1 VPKTETPKTTF
12 GSGELSPAFTARSDT
27 QQYRDGA
34 KKIRNMRLLNSGA
47 LTRRPG
53 SRLEATL
60 PGEAV
65 VFSFDFS
72 PSQRYFLAFSDGR
85 MDAYFVD
92 GTSAGNVTGAPWT
105 TAQLDDLR
113 FLHSGDVVFVC
124 HQDFMPRLVRRTG
137 ASSWSLETF
146 SFDTGPG
153 KLTRQPF
160 YKFGDPNTNLRP
172 DAATGTGVPL
182 VATQDLFVASHVGV
196 RFRWGS
202 GEFEITAVTDAQN
215 ATCDIKQDLPPT
227 QDLDVG
233 STSGFFR
240 GEIVSGT
247 QTSAK
252 GEITDVISGTKL
264 KVTLT
269 ETLEPFTTS
278 DDLVG
283 PNKSTNITNTFSVKP
298 AAWGNWREQ
307 MFSDVRGYPKCV
319 TLHRSRLCFG
329 GHKEL
334 GNALITSRAGSFYD
348 FELGD
353 QGDADPI
360 FELLGNNDNTD
371 IEHLVSAEDLI
382 VLSRQAAYYVAP
394 VTGQVFSPQNIAINL
409 IDNVGSGAAH
419 PGILDGQ
426 VMYAD
431 DTGRR
436 VNTLRPTGDV
446 TSSWSAGNMSL
457 LSDHLIR
464 TPVQTAHAGYFRP
477 SPERY
482 SFFVNGDDGTMA
494 VLHYIAAENVLG
506 WTLWETDGEYRS
518 VSEADGSVAAVVKR
532 EIGGS
537 TTWTL
542 EVFDPDLT
550 LDAAEQFAS
559 ADDTLGFY
567 TDQDVRVT
575 AADGQRDLGA
585 HAVDGSGNISVDTA
599 VSGPFEAGL
608 FFAPQLT
615 PLPPA
620 TTVSGISI
628 LTRIRRINKVGVTV
642 LDSGRYGV
650 DTDFTSSYRVGED
663 LSAPPPLRSETQRF
677 SLLGRSREP
686 TFEVTQDAAV
696 PLTIS
701 ALSMEVTYHG

>member
-1 VPKTETPKTTF
+1 
-12 GSGELSPAFTARSDT
+12 
-27 QQYRDGA
+27 
-34 KKIRNMRLLNSGA
+34 
-47 LTRRPG
+47 
-53 SRLEATL
+53 
-60 PGEAV
+60 
-65 VFSFDFS
+65 
-72 PSQRYFLAFSDGR
+72 
-85 MDAYFVD
+85 
-92 GTSAGNVTGAPWT
+92 
-105 TAQLDDLR
+105 
-113 FLHSGDVVFVC
+113 
-124 HQDFMPRLVRRTG
+124 
-137 ASSWSLETF
+137 
-146 SFDTGPG
+146 
-153 KLTRQPF
+153 
-160 YKFGDPNTNLRP
+160 
-172 DAATGTGVPL
+172 
-182 VATQDLFVASHVGV
+182 
-196 RFRWGS
+196 
-202 GEFEITAVTDAQN
+202 
-215 ATCDIKQDLPPT
+215 
-227 QDLDVG
+227 
-233 STSGFFR
+233 
-240 GEIVSGT
+240 
-247 QTSAK
+247 
-252 GEITDVISGTKL
+252 
-264 KVTLT
+264 
-269 ETLEPFTTS
+269 
-278 DDLVG
+278 
-283 PNKSTNITNTFSVKP
+283 
-298 AAWGNWREQ
+298 
-307 MFSDVRGYPKCV
+307 
-319 TLHRSRLCFG
+319 
-329 GHKEL
+329 
-334 GNALITSRAGSFYD
+334 
-348 FELGD
+348 
-353 QGDADPI
+353 
-360 FELLGNNDNTD
+360 
-371 IEHLVSAEDLI
+371 
-382 VLSRQAAYYVAP
+382 
-394 VTGQVFSPQNIAINL
+394 
-409 IDNVGSGAAH
+409 
-419 PGILDGQ
+419 
-426 VMYAD
+426 
-431 DTGRR
+431 